1 MNETKQ
7 TNAQKRS
14 FNVEQKR
21 QQIVIFKLVSP
32 LINSSSMEP
41 LGGRGW

>member
-21 QQIVIFKLVSP
+21 LFKLVSP
-32 LINSSSMEP
+32 LISSSLMEP